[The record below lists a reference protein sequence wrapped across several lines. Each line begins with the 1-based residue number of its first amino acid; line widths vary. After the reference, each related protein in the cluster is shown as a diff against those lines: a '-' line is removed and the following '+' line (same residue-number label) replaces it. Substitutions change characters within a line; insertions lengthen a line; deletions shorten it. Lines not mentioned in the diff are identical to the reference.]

1 MDRYLTPQLTRH
13 FGEHR
18 QMAFL
23 SGPRQVGKTTI
34 ARQLCERLGTP
45 DSYLNWDNLD
55 HRALV
60 LSGPERIVT
69 HLGLDRL
76 REAKAFCAFDEL
88 HKYRRWRDLLK
99 GLFDQHENEL
109 SVLVTGSARLDVF
122 KRGGDSLM
130 GRYFPYTLHPVSVAE
145 ILAAEGT
152 SGKVVDRADVLDRS
166 EPIDRAPRGIDEDR
180 WEALNRFGGFPEPF
194 IKAEQRFWTR
204 WRGLRTQQLLRE
216 DLRDLT
222 RVQAIDQIE
231 ILAETLRH
239 QIGQSTSY
247 TSLSNHAR
255 VSVDTVRRWLAI
267 LQALHYCFAV
277 RPWHRNVPRALR
289 KEPKIYLR
297 DWSLVDDTGAR
308 AENLVAAALLKAC
321 DGWTETGLG
330 DFALHFLRDKE
341 KREVDFLV
349 CRDARPWFLVEV
361 KSSGRAPLSHALA
374 HFQRLTGAGHAF
386 QVAMDLPFVERDCFE
401 TTRPT
406 IVPARTLLAQLV

>member
-1 MDRYLTPQLTRH
+1 MDRYLVGELQDH
-13 FGEHR
+13 FRDQR

-34 ARQLCERLGTP
+34 ARHLCERLGTP
-45 DSYLNWDNLD
+45 DSYLNWDNQD
-55 HRALV
+55 HRAIILG
-60 LSGPERIVT
+60 GPERIVSR
-69 HLGLDRL
+69 LDLDRL
-76 REAKAFCAFDEL
+76 REHKAFCAFDEL
-88 HKYRRWRDLLK
+88 HKYRRWRDLVK

-145 ILAAEGT
+145 
-152 SGKVVDRADVLDRS
+152 VVVADRNDLLDHSPRAIDADS
-166 EPIDRAPRGIDEDR
+166 

-194 IKAEQRFWTR
+194 TRGEQRFWTR
-204 WRGLRTQQLLRE
+204 WRGLRTQQLFRE

-222 RVQAIDQIE
+222 RVQSIDQIE
-231 ILAETLRH
+231 FLADTVRR
-239 QIGQSTSY
+239 QVGQLTSY

-255 VSVDTVRRWLAI
+255 VSIDTVRRWLSI
-267 LQALHYCFAV
+267 LQALYYCFAI

-289 KEPKIYLR
+289 KEPKLYLR
-297 DWSLVDDTGAR
+297 DWSLVEDAGAR

-321 DGWTETGLG
+321 DWWTETGRG
-330 DFALHFLRDKE
+330 EHALHFLRDKE

-349 CRDARPWFLVEV
+349 TREGEPWFLVEV
-361 KSSGRAPLSHALA
+361 KTSGRAPLSEALT
-374 HFQRLTGAGHAF
+374 HFQQRTGAAHAF

-401 TTRPT
+401 VTRPT